1 MIDVYRLSSLSIYR
15 IQLPVMVHGDQ
26 PPPGELSMDFRWPW
40 IPGVA
45 PETRDPPMLWVVIGH
60 IQNVN
65 VMTIALYYRLYMV
78 CSLYIIMW
86 CRVVLF
92 TPHSEILC
100 AFVRETNPVP
110 KGCSF
115 FDVFC
120 VVCFLRFLRDLL
132 TQCSKQGDCLNCNS
146 GSPTKRLLQVT
157 EMDSGRRIHVPVLK

>member
-1 MIDVYRLSSLSIYR
+1 MHLPWWVKSIDITCWIKSMLEIAVIDVYRLSSLSIYR

-45 PETRDPPMLWVVIGH
+45 PEIRDPPMLWVVIGH

-78 CSLYIIMW
+78 CSLYIIIW
-86 CRVVLF
+86 YLVVLF
-92 TPHSEILC
+92 TPHSQILC

-115 FDVFC
+115 FDVFA
-120 VVCFLRFLRDLL
+120 FFARFAHSMFKTGGLPEL
-132 TQCSKQGDCLNCNS
+132 
-146 GSPTKRLLQVT
+146 
-157 EMDSGRRIHVPVLK
+157 